1 MKKLLKITLALMMA
15 LCLQLTSFNS
25 VHALNNDLSKAGTYQ
40 VPIKSLTSAAPI
52 PAVQTAFAKAFG
64 DSLEVTVN
72 EDGKMQAI
80 ATLQN
85 MIEILVPSHRV
96 IFENKKFLQK
106 EENKFLLKLEQNDQ

>member
-72 EDGKMQAI
+72 EDGSVTKVKMKDEI
-80 ATLQN
+80 TKVDISKVDATTGKE
-85 MIEILVPSHRV
+85 IEGA
-96 IFENKKFLQK
+96 
-106 EENKFLLKLEQNDQ
+106 KLNNC

>member
-72 EDGKMQAI
+72 EDGKCKQ
-80 ATLQN
+80 
-85 MIEILVPSHRV
+85 
-96 IFENKKFLQK
+96 
-106 EENKFLLKLEQNDQ
+106 LLLYKI